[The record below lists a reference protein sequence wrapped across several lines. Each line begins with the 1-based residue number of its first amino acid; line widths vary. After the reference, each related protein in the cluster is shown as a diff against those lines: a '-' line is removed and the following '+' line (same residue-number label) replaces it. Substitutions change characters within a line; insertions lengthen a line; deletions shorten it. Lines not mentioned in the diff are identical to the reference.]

1 MTAIAPNGLE
11 ITGTLE
17 TITGRAR
24 ITFHPQDEVDLG
36 DEREGR
42 LRFAW
47 DGETEVFWDE
57 QKTVANEK
65 GQRIFLDEEGNQWT
79 EDDITLEE
87 AASEI

>member
-1 MTAIAPNGLE
+1 MTAMAPNGLK

-17 TITGRAR
+17 KMKGRAR
-24 ITFHPQDEVDLG
+24 ITFRPQDEADPG

-42 LRFAW
+42 LCFSW
-47 DGETEVFWDE
+47 DGQTEVFWDE

-79 EDDITLEE
+79 EDDITFEE